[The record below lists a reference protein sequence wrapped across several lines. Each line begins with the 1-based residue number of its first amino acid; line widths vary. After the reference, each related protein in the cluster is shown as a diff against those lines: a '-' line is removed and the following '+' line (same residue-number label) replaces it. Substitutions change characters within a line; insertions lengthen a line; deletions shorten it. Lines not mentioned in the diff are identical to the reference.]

1 MEHQDINRR
10 RSRAG
15 VLAAWIVLLGALA
28 LLVGFL
34 TPAIQANGPAHFQI
48 IDRDSVAYGRT
59 YSEWSAAWEQWA
71 DSIPTAIHP
80 LFDNGPISTGQ
91 TGPVWFLGGKFCAI
105 SGPPCNY
112 TGVVRYGDIP
122 ANTALYVA
130 VFNSEVSTLEVSS
143 FTQTNDLRAYNDSII
158 DPAAV
163 SLLVDGQAIH
173 DLKDKFR
180 VQSPIFGFT
189 LPTDNFFT
197 AVGEGPFTA
206 GTYFPAADDGVY
218 VLLAPL
224 SPGLHTIQIQGSI
237 QNFALEVTY
246 HLHVQH

>member
-1 MEHQDINRR
+1 MQQQDSRT
-10 RSRAG
+10 RSRRIG
-15 VLAAWIVLLGALA
+15 VIAALGILLAALA
-28 LLVGFL
+28 LVAGLF
-34 TPAIQANGPAHFQI
+34 TPASQANGPMHFQV
-48 IDRDSVAYGRT
+48 IDRDSVAYGQT
-59 YSEWSAAWEQWA
+59 YSEWNAAWEQWA
-71 DSIPTAIHP
+71 DSIPSKSHP

-105 SGPPCNY
+105 GATCST

-130 VFNSEVSTLEVSS
+130 VLNSEVSTLEVPS
-143 FTQTNDLRAYNDSII
+143 FTQTNDLRTYNASII
-158 DPAAV
+158 DSASV
-163 SLLVDGQAIH
+163 SLVVDGKIVD

-197 AVGEGPFTA
+197 AVGEGPFVA

-218 VLLAPL
+218 VMLAPL
-224 SPGLHTIQIQGSI
+224 SPGLHTIHLAGSI
-237 QNFALEVTY
+237 PNFNFDVTY